1 MILHTLNKAQ
11 SHTDLNQQLT
21 NTCSNQDSVLL
32 IEDGVYQLL
41 DPTIFSRTD
50 HWSFSA
56 KNIFALTND
65 ATARGINQ
73 ADLEHSIVNIS
84 FISYLEFVEL
94 AASHT
99 KTISWY

>member
-11 SHTDLNQQLT
+11 SHTELNQQLT

-32 IEDGVYQLL
+32 IEDAVYQLL
-41 DPTIFSRTD
+41 DPTIFTKNN

-56 KNIFALTND
+56 KNIFVLAND

-73 ADLEHSIVNIS
+73 ADLESSGSNIN
-84 FISYLEFVEL
+84 FISYPEFVEL
-94 AASHT
+94 SASHT
-99 KTISWY
+99 KTFSWY

>member
-11 SHTDLNQQLT
+11 SHTELNQQLT

-41 DPTIFSRTD
+41 DPTIFTKTD
-50 HWSFSA
+50 HWSFNA
-56 KNIFALTND
+56 INIFVLTND

-73 ADLEHSIVNIS
+73 ADIYDVIS
-84 FISYLEFVEL
+84 NASFVSYTEFVEL
-94 AASHT
+94 AASHS